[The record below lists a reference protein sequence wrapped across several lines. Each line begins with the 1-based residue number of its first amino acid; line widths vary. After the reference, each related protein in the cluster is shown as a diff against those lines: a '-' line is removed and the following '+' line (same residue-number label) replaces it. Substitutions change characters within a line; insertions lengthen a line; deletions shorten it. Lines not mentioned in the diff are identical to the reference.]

1 VRKSGGGK
9 ADAPAHGA
17 AERSALAQQRVLLVI
32 VISILQIL
40 RNPSVSPGEEAG
52 AAEGV
57 VARPDGDADKGGGT
71 SVERIGLSSIGTGF
85 APVKQELTET
95 RPRVPPKAKAKPN
108 DPPPG
113 PNLGEPQNSKVMSD
127 FEAVFVDAPLPDD
140 DDDEGI
146 SFEELLAQEK
156 ARGPLYVKASL
167 GHNEPVRGSS

>member
-1 VRKSGGGK
+1 MDDGAKPAAAVERKVRRKQAEPKGPKRESETDLAQAEAKAEAAAAQLLAMLDLEESSK
-9 ADAPAHGA
+9 ADRAK
-17 AERSALAQQRVLLVI
+17 
-32 VISILQIL
+32 
-40 RNPSVSPGEEAG
+40 
-52 AAEGV
+52 
-57 VARPDGDADKGGGT
+57 KGGVT
-71 SVERIGLSSIGTGF
+71 K
-85 APVKQELTET
+85 AKA
-95 RPRVPPKAKAKPN
+95 KAKAKPN

-127 FEAVFVDAPLPDD
+127 FEDVFVDAPLPDD